1 MLPCRIR
8 CYIIYFPMYVS
19 RTTAK
24 DMKNELLSLAA
35 SVKAKDGEQA
45 DLQCQVLR
53 LLLNSETSTFQF
65 PLGLGPDN
73 QAAANT
79 LWQSLVVENPPNLRT
94 ITIQRPNEDED
105 EQIWDVRPFVQQ
117 MLLRLINLESLAL
130 GNFECNDSDLCQ
142 IADHLPQLR

>member
-1 MLPCRIR
+1 LSDTLLHNIFS
-8 CYIIYFPMYVS
+8 YMYVS

-24 DMKNELLSLAA
+24 DMKNELLILAA

-73 QAAANT
+73 QAAVNT
-79 LWQSLVVENPPNLRT
+79 LWQSLVDENLPNLRT
-94 ITIQRPNEDED
+94 ITIHEDEN

-117 MLLRLINLESLAL
+117 MLPRLINLESLAL

-142 IADHLPQLR
+142 IANHLPQLR